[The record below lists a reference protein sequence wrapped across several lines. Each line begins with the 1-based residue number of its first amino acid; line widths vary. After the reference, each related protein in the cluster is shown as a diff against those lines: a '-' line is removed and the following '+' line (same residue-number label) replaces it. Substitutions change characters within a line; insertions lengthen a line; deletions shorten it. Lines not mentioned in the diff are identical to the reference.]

1 MSDLDVARA
10 RLAERGG
17 LLGLPLTLQSSTTST
32 NDDAKRAAREGAPH
46 GACWVAETQS
56 AGRGRQGRSW
66 IGAPKSSLLFSV
78 LLRAPGAALE
88 RLSLLALVAGL
99 AVRDAVAKA
108 TGRSDIGLKW
118 PNDVVASGAPGSAR
132 KVAGILVESMVQGRQ
147 VEAVV
152 VGIGVNVLST
162 ELPTE
167 LADIATSVALLRT
180 DQGSPLASLRADL
193 LVDILA
199 GLEAEADYVL
209 ARGLGRIHARLRE
222 ADALQGKRVSQGP
235 GQQGVAEGIDLD
247 GRLCVRDD
255 TGILHRWNAGEVHLG
270 TGAR

>member
-1 MSDLDVARA
+1 MSDLDVVLA
-10 RLAERGG
+10 RLAQSGG
-17 LLGLPLTLQSSTTST
+17 RLGLPLTLQSSTTST

-46 GACWVAETQS
+46 GACWLAEAQS

-66 IGAPKSSLLFSV
+66 IGAPGSSLLFSV
-78 LLRAPGAALE
+78 LLRTPGAALE

-118 PNDVVASGAPGSAR
+118 PNDVVEVAASTR

-152 VGIGVNVLST
+152 VGIGVNVLSAG
-162 ELPTE
+162 LPPE
-167 LADIATSVALLRT
+167 LADIATSVALLRS
-180 DQGSPLASLRADL
+180 DQGTPLGSLRADL

-209 ARGLGRIHARLRE
+209 SRGLGRIHARLRE

-235 GQQGVAEGIDLD
+235 GQGGVAEGIDLE

-255 TGILHRWNAGEVHLG
+255 AGILHRWNAGEVHLG
-270 TGAR
+270 TRAP

>member
-10 RLAERGG
+10 RLAQGAGR
-17 LLGLPLTLQSSTTST
+17 LGLPLTVESSTTST
-32 NDDAKRAAREGAPH
+32 NDDAKRGAREGAPH

-66 IGAPKSSLLFSV
+66 IGAPGSSLMFSV
-78 LLRAPGAALE
+78 LLRTPGAALE

-118 PNDVVASGAPGSAR
+118 PNDVMASGR
-132 KVAGILVESMVQGRQ
+132 KIAGILVESMVQGRQ

-162 ELPTE
+162 ELPAE
-167 LADIATSVALLRT
+167 LTDIATSVALLRT

-193 LVDILA
+193 LVDILG

-235 GQQGVAEGIDLD
+235 GHEGVAEGIDLD

-255 TGILHRWNAGEVHLG
+255 AGILHRWNAGEVHLG
-270 TGAR
+270 TRAR

>member
-1 MSDLDVARA
+1 VSDLDVARE
-10 RLAERGG
+10 RLAQGGG

-46 GACWVAETQS
+46 GACWVAEAQS
-56 AGRGRQGRSW
+56 AGRGRQGRTW
-66 IGAPKSSLLFSV
+66 IGAPGRSLMFSV
-78 LLRAPGAALE
+78 LLRTPGAALE

-108 TGRSDIGLKW
+108 TGRTDIGLKW
-118 PNDVVASGAPGSAR
+118 PNDVVVGGR

-167 LADIATSVALLRT
+167 LADIATSVTLLRT
-180 DQGSPLASLRADL
+180 DQGSPVASLRADL
-193 LVDILA
+193 LVDVLA
-199 GLEAEADYVL
+199 GLEAEADHVL

-222 ADALQGKRVSQGP
+222 ADALQGKRVAQGP
-235 GQQGVAEGIDLD
+235 GQEGVAEGIDLD

-255 TGILHRWNAGEVHLG
+255 AGILHRWNAGEVHLG
-270 TGAR
+270 TPTR

>member
-1 MSDLDVARA
+1 MSDLEGARA
-10 RLAERGG
+10 RLAESGAG
-17 LLGLPLTLQSSTTST
+17 LGSPLVLLASTTST
-32 NDDAKRAAREGAPH
+32 NDDAKRGAREGAPH
-46 GACWVAETQS
+46 GACWVAEAQS

-66 IGAPKSSLLFSV
+66 IGAPESSLMFSV

-108 TGRSDIGLKW
+108 TGRRDIGLKW
-118 PNDVVASGAPGSAR
+118 PNDVVAGGR

-162 ELPTE
+162 ELPPE
-167 LADIATSVALLRT
+167 LADIATSVALLHT
-180 DQGSPLASLRADL
+180 DQGTPVASLRADL

-199 GLEAEADYVL
+199 GLEGEADYVL
-209 ARGLGRIHARLRE
+209 ARGLGRIHARLE
-222 ADALQGKRVSQGP
+222 GADTLRGKRVGQGP
-235 GQQGVAEGIDLD
+235 GHEGVAEGIDLD

-255 TGILHRWNAGEVHLG
+255 AGVLHRWNAGEVHLG
-270 TGAR
+270 TRTR